1 MGNIQQSVIRFDP
14 NACAGFS
21 APPRTGRATDDRVLA
36 RHDRISPIEF
46 LAARYP
52 VIRRLVGE
60 LAPCRSTSLY
70 PQRTARCA
78 DSS

>member
-21 APPRTGRATDDRVLA
+21 APPRTGRATDDKVLA

-60 LAPCRSTSLY
+60 LSRQAIAEADQKIDVGEAP
-70 PQRTARCA
+70 
-78 DSS
+78 